1 MSKDS
6 EEEPEIKPFEA
17 ISGEEEVEVETKTS
31 KRNVFFWAM
40 YDLANTIYSM
50 VIVSL
55 IINRYV
61 LVIGQ
66 LEHGLSY
73 GDVSL
78 IYGIVAGV
86 MQVGVAI
93 MVPIIGALSDTAGK
107 RKPFVISL
115 TGIILLFASLLGFF
129 QNIFVVLLFYVISN
143 IAYQFSLTFYD
154 AMLPFIAARED
165 IGKVS
170 GFGVAWGYLGTI
182 ISLIILLPLIFT
194 FGDIVTDPTKTL
206 QYGYAGEPITF
217 ILPMILFLVF
227 GLPIIF
233 VREKQKKGKMP
244 PIRKLIKG
252 SFKQLRNTFK
262 DIKKYRPM
270 FIFLVGYFFISDI
283 ANVLVLYMTPLV
295 TDGLVIGFEPNDAS
309 DTFAIIFI
317 IISTFSAVAFTYFVG
332 KFGERYGPKNTFY
345 LVGLLW
351 ISALTIGIFL
361 IFVYPYILIGFNFP
375 FIMSILMGLIAGPA
389 LGGTWTAQRIMVVE
403 LSPKEKFGEYFG
415 FSKLSGKVSSAIG
428 PLIFGSILWTYDL
441 IGKLAYAW
449 ALFGVGI
456 ILVIGVII
464 ISFVDVEQ
472 SVNR

>member
-1 MSKDS
+1 
-6 EEEPEIKPFEA
+6 
-17 ISGEEEVEVETKTS
+17 
-31 KRNVFFWAM
+31 
-40 YDLANTIYSM
+40 
-50 VIVSL
+50 
-55 IINRYV
+55 
-61 LVIGQ
+61 
-66 LEHGLSY
+66 
-73 GDVSL
+73 
-78 IYGIVAGV
+78 
-86 MQVGVAI
+86 
-93 MVPIIGALSDTAGK
+93 
-107 RKPFVISL
+107 
-115 TGIILLFASLLGFF
+115 
-129 QNIFVVLLFYVISN
+129 
-143 IAYQFSLTFYD
+143 
-154 AMLPFIAARED
+154 
-165 IGKVS
+165 
-170 GFGVAWGYLGTI
+170 
-182 ISLIILLPLIFT
+182 
-194 FGDIVTDPTKTL
+194 
-206 QYGYAGEPITF
+206 
-217 ILPMILFLVF
+217 
-227 GLPIIF
+227 
-233 VREKQKKGKMP
+233 MP

-332 KFGERYGPKNTFY
+332 KFGERYGPKKTFY

-375 FIMSILMGLIAGPA
+375 FVMSILMGLLAGPA